1 MEYFDH
7 KEIEKKI
14 VEAKKKLIALSS
26 NYKENFITIE
36 KNITNKVEEIEQCVA
51 NKKEVIPEFDYQNLV
66 SKSVNKGLINLIKKR
81 GCVIIRSVFDKKQ
94 VKLWNDELVEYIE
107 QNNYYE
113 DQKKKADLDQY
124 FSDLKS
130 GKPQIFG
137 LYWSKPQVEARQSE
151 KMAKVKSWLNNL
163 WTFDF
168 GEKKIFN
175 PNMDLVYA
183 DRIRRR
189 EPGDSTL
196 GLSPHCDAG
205 SVERWIDEAYQK
217 IYYPI
222 FSNQFENYDSF
233 NANYRTEIKE
243 IPSPAVSHVFRTFQG
258 WAALTPQG
266 PNDGTLKLIP
276 IAKSIAYVLTRALQD
291 DVPEESLCGSMPG
304 RALSINSN
312 YHALLLRALVS
323 IPTVYPGDT
332 VWWHP
337 DVGHAVEDK
346 HQGKEFSNV
355 IYIGAV
361 PYCNK
366 NVEYVKKQAVSFLQG
381 KSPPDFAAEDY
392 EVNYKG
398 RATIDDLTEL
408 GKQQMALQNI

>member
-1 MEYFDH
+1 MENFDH

-14 VEAKKKLIALSS
+14 IEAKKKLKTLSS
-26 NYKENFITIE
+26 DHKKNFINIE
-36 KNITNKVEEIEQCVA
+36 KNITIEVEEIEQCVA
-51 NKKEVIPEFDYQNLV
+51 NNKEVIPELDYHQLVSNAVDKNLV
-66 SKSVNKGLINLIKKR
+66 NLIKKR
-81 GCVIIRSVFDKKQ
+81 GCVIIRNVFDKKQ
-94 VKLWNDELVEYIE
+94 IEFWNDELVKYIE
-107 QNNYYE
+107 HNNYYE
-113 DQKKKADLDQY
+113 DQKEKAGLDQY

-137 LYWSKPQVEARQSE
+137 LYWSKPQIEIRQSE
-151 KMAKVKSWLNNL
+151 KMAKIKSWLNHL

-168 GEKKIFN
+168 GEKQIFN
-175 PNMDLVYA
+175 PNLDLVYA
-183 DRIRRR
+183 DRVRRR

-205 SVERWIDEAYQK
+205 SVERWIDDAFQK

-222 FSNQFENYDSF
+222 FSDKFQSYNPF
-233 NANYRTEIKE
+233 NANYRTETKE

-258 WAALTPQG
+258 WTALTQQG
-266 PNDGTLKLIP
+266 PKDGTLKLIP
-276 IAKSIAYVLTRALQD
+276 SSKSIAYVLTRALQD
-291 DVPEESLCGSMPG
+291 DVPIESLCGSMPG
-304 RALSINSN
+304 RALSINSD

-323 IPTVYPGDT
+323 IPIVHPGDT

-337 DVGHAVEDK
+337 DVGHAVEDQ
-346 HQGKEFSNV
+346 HEGKEYSNV

-366 NVEYVKKQAVSFLQG
+366 NFKYAKEQAVNFLKG

-398 RATIDDLTEL
+398 RATINDLTEL
-408 GKQQMALQNI
+408 GKQQMAL